1 MSSFK
6 NLPKVVKAFIFTF
19 LSLAIVASV
28 LNFVLGVSLE
38 SGLAKAL
45 IAVLLIGIPAYVHF
59 KGK

>member
-6 NLPKVVKAFIFTF
+6 NLPKVVKAFVITF

-59 KGK
+59 KDK